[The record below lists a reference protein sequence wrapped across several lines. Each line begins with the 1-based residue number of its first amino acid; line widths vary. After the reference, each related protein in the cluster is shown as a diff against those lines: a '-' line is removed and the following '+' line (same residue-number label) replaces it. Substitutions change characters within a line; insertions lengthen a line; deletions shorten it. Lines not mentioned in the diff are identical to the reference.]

1 MSDPT
6 SEMESFWSDLLSDVS
21 PASELDISD
30 VPFYEPQKDLFAEQ
44 HRKAWDKSVEA
55 RCDFDRKVRI
65 TRRSGVFFISLWQ
78 KSVYGRTLTDIKG
91 DDTMIGYFA
100 DNMARLITDV
110 LGGSL
115 AGSDWA
121 LVTTPKRRH
130 KQHNFASLIC
140 EQMAK
145 SLNIP
150 FYEDVALCHSRQR
163 VNAVFTLNVLPP
175 EHNLIVFDDFV
186 TTGQTLLAM
195 KKLFVPLNK
204 NLVFFAGINNKL

>member
-1 MSDPT
+1 MTDPT
-6 SEMESFWSDLLSDVS
+6 SEMDSFWSDLLSDVS

-30 VPFYEPQKDLFAEQ
+30 VPYYEPQKDLFAEQ

-91 DDTMIGYFA
+91 DDAMIGYFA
-100 DNMARLITDV
+100 DNMARLIADV

-115 AGSDWA
+115 AGADWA

-140 EQMAK
+140 EQMAR

-195 KKLFVPLNK
+195 KKLFESLNK
-204 NLVFFAGINNKL
+204 NLVFFAGINNHL

>member
-1 MSDPT
+1 
-6 SEMESFWSDLLSDVS
+6 
-21 PASELDISD
+21 
-30 VPFYEPQKDLFAEQ
+30 
-44 HRKAWDKSVEA
+44 
-55 RCDFDRKVRI
+55 
-65 TRRSGVFFISLWQ
+65 
-78 KSVYGRTLTDIKG
+78 
-91 DDTMIGYFA
+91 
-100 DNMARLITDV
+100 
-110 LGGSL
+110 
-115 AGSDWA
+115 
-121 LVTTPKRRH
+121 
-130 KQHNFASLIC
+130 
-140 EQMAK
+140 MAK

>member
-1 MSDPT
+1 M
-6 SEMESFWSDLLSDVS
+6 
-21 PASELDISD
+21 
-30 VPFYEPQKDLFAEQ
+30 FAEQ

-145 SLNIP
+145 SMNIP
-150 FYEDVALCHSRQR
+150 FYEIGRAHV
-163 VNAVFTLNVLPP
+163 
-175 EHNLIVFDDFV
+175 
-186 TTGQTLLAM
+186 
-195 KKLFVPLNK
+195 
-204 NLVFFAGINNKL
+204 